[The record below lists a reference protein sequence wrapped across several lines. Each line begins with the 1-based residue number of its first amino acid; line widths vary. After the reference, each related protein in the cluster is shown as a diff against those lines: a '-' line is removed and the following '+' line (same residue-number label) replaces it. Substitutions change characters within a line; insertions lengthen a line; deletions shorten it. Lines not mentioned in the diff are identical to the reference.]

1 MLVVGE
7 NDIALTV
14 TVLDRVSELPPKILL
29 VATQLIVYVP
39 LALVLRLPE
48 LYAGVFVVSALTLV
62 YPPSVYVPHCVID
75 WLPPFSAKLAVAP
88 LVLYT

>member
-39 LALVLRLPE
+39 PALVLRLPE
-48 LYAGVFVVSALTLV
+48 L
-62 YPPSVYVPHCVID
+62 
-75 WLPPFSAKLAVAP
+75 
-88 LVLYT
+88 